1 MPIFGKLEKELTLA
15 PPGSVEIVGSFV
27 SETIAKPYE
36 NVDLVV
42 RVRRSGESGEREKR
56 GARREEGGARRRLI
70 VICEIIAPKSQTAIP
85 QKLQRHQPPQ
95 RVSVARRGDIR
106 EDPTVS
112 WTL

>member
-42 RVRRSGESGEREKR
+42 RVRRSGE
-56 GARREEGGARRRLI
+56 RREGKEGSEEG
-70 VICEIIAPKSQTAIP
+70 
-85 QKLQRHQPPQ
+85 
-95 RVSVARRGDIR
+95 RGRSEEKID
-106 EDPTVS
+106 S
-112 WTL
+112 NL